1 MNSEEIAAQL
11 ASLNT
16 GAKFTGKTLDRFE
29 RDFERI
35 DSEIKALKDEKAQ
48 IEKQYAGIFSELQ
61 HKLNEIEELQTS
73 IHNIADDMTAFKLD
87 CASHKE
93 ATKDKTTWQTIKAD
107 PIKALKIV
115 GVFFVAIVIGSI
127 IGWDRFFS
135 WLIKQTI

>member
-1 MNSEEIAAQL
+1 MKSDEIAAQL

-16 GAKFTGKTLDRFE
+16 GAKFTSKTLDRFE

-35 DSEIKALKDEKAQ
+35 ESEIKGLKDEKAQ

-73 IHNIADDMTAFKLD
+73 IHTIADDMASFRVECTDHKTATE
-87 CASHKE
+87 S
-93 ATKDKTTWQTIKAD
+93 KTTWETIKSD

-115 GVFFVAIVIGSI
+115 GLFFIAVIIGSI
-127 IGWDRFFS
+127 IGWDRFFL
-135 WLIKQTI
+135 WLIKQTV